1 MDNKNVT
8 CDYEIICVIS
18 SFTKC
23 IRCILNKMQHDLRK
37 ITLFYSFHPRIP
49 FHLFPH
55 NKVLLHRRKK
65 KQTCE
70 SLINVP
76 DVSPRLRC
84 VQEINSAVRYF
95 LRGWKGEEKSHGAK
109 ISGRSILSFTGRL
122 APKKGAKLLHT
133 LNKFAD
139 GGKR

>member
-1 MDNKNVT
+1 MT
-8 CDYEIICVIS
+8 CEKSLY
-18 SFTKC
+18 F
-23 IRCILNKMQHDLRK
+23 IRFALAIR
-37 ITLFYSFHPRIP
+37 P
-49 FHLFPH
+49 HLFSLGKTSSSP
-55 NKVLLHRRKK
+55 KK

>member
-1 MDNKNVT
+1 MT
-8 CDYEIICVIS
+8 CEKSLYFIH
-18 SFTKC
+18 FT
-23 IRCILNKMQHDLRK
+23 LA
-37 ITLFYSFHPRIP
+37 FHSTCSPTAK
-49 FHLFPH
+49 FFFTDE
-55 NKVLLHRRKK
+55 K

-95 LRGWKGEEKSHGAK
+95 LRGWKGEEKSRGAK

-139 GGKR
+139 GGKGN